1 MINHLIPFVNSANE
15 VLSMYSLRQ
24 RVAEKKINHHSMAE
38 IEWCCHQLYS
48 LSGAAAYAG
57 HEKEAEAI
65 KSAADYWKQTG
76 IKPDSILQ

>member
-1 MINHLIPFVNSANE
+1 MMNNLIPFVVSANE

-24 RVAEKKINHHSMAE
+24 KVAAKKLTQHSTAE

-57 HEKEAEAI
+57 HEKESEAI
-65 KSAADYWKQTG
+65 KNAADYWKLTG
-76 IKPDSILQ
+76 NKPDSIPQ